1 MEEGMTSSGLEG
13 LDAEI
18 DRLLEEVQSKEKV
31 YSARVALLEDE
42 LKRRDEEARALS
54 SRLAEAEK
62 AWFARERELKDSARS
77 LKDALSE
84 RDAAAADLALKA
96 EELSKKI
103 ASLEKSLEKERNASR
118 EKDVYIQSAK
128 SAVKGRDAEVEKI
141 WRMVEEA
148 RSEIAS
154 WKAQTAERDSR
165 LEAAAAENRALALE
179 IQKLN
184 NSLQQAAQG
193 FRHKLDLVKKE
204 AEAAVLE
211 KSSALVRISAAEEA
225 MNERAASM
233 EKLAARA
240 RQLEETLAVRESRL
254 AELEDR
260 LKFFETAPQSAEKA
274 SAETAALRRKE
285 RLVSELTARVAA
297 LEKDLTSAEEDR
309 ARLAERVHA
318 SEAGLRSAREE
329 LAGSSARI
337 KALESERDS
346 FKKLSA
352 EAQEMAAAI
361 SEKAGKEDTE
371 KLSRIAESLR
381 QEHARYSQALSRAE
395 ELSTRCAELEADYGA
410 LRKRHDDAM
419 AEKAAEIEKLRSD
432 LAQAE
437 AEGARRLSE
446 LAEADRR
453 RYHELAGEMQQLS
466 SRLAEKEMELEAARS
481 GHEAIKAECARL
493 REHERELHKNYE
505 RQLKDDNRLLDEAR
519 SAAAKLEGELHA
531 IHSRESALKA
541 EAEALKAEIDLS
553 RREKSKAAS
562 SGKKL
567 KELESRLKEKNDELA
582 EARRSLSKIST
593 EKERWMER
601 ERKLSDAG
609 KGGKARAELAEAER
623 RLAAKEQELAEVSD
637 RLEAAAAEISGLRAA
652 RESFRG
658 RTAPGPSADLQELV
672 AGIAHQIS
680 NSVSI
685 IRSHAEYCL
694 EAPREADLKEP
705 LGAIVRSIVTLQKRI
720 EEIADFSRPVLL
732 QRKTVGLGEIAKEAL
747 AYAAAAPGQA
757 PFQSKVSAPRDLPP
771 LRVDQVRLQEA
782 LEHVLVNAAESL
794 GRDGRIT
801 VDIRRSSGGQVI
813 KVSDNG
819 QGVEPKNLPAVFEP
833 FFSTKPGKL
842 GLGLAIAKNIIKS
855 HGGEIKLSSEFGRG
869 TQAEIFLP
877 DAPEEG

>member
-1 MEEGMTSSGLEG
+1 MTSSSGLEG

-31 YSARVALLEDE
+31 YSARVALLEGE
-42 LKRRDEEARALS
+42 LKRRDGEVHTLS
-54 SRLAEAEK
+54 ARLAESEK
-62 AWFARERELKDSARS
+62 TWFARERELKEKGRS
-77 LKDALSE
+77 LKEVLAE
-84 RDAAAADLALKA
+84 RDAAAADLTLKA
-96 EELSKKI
+96 EELTKKI
-103 ASLEKSLEKERNASR
+103 ASLEKSLEKELTANR
-118 EKDVYIQSAK
+118 EKEVYIQSAK
-128 SAVKGRDAEVEKI
+128 SAVKGRDAEVEKT
-141 WRMVEEA
+141 WRMLEEA

-154 WKAQTAERDSR
+154 WKAQTSERDSR
-165 LEAAAAENRALALE
+165 LEAAAAGNQALALE

-193 FRHKLDLVKKE
+193 FRHKLDMVRKE
-204 AEAAVLE
+204 AESAVLE
-211 KSSALVRISAAEEA
+211 KSSALVRVSAAEEA

-233 EKLAARA
+233 EKLAVRA

-260 LKFFETAPQSAEKA
+260 LKFFETVPQSAEKA

-285 RLVSELTARVAA
+285 RLVSELTSRVAS
-297 LEKDLTSAEEDR
+297 LEKDLTSVEEDR
-309 ARLAERVHA
+309 ARLAERMHV
-318 SEAGLRSAREE
+318 SEAELRAAREE
-329 LAGSSARI
+329 LAGSTARLR
-337 KALESERDS
+337 ALESERDS

-361 SEKAGKEDTE
+361 SEKSGREDTE
-371 KLSRIAESLR
+371 KLSKIGESLR
-381 QEHARYSQALSRAE
+381 QEHVRYSQALSRAE
-395 ELSTRCAELEADYGA
+395 ELATRYAALEADHEA
-410 LRKRHDDAM
+410 LKKRHDDSV
-419 AEKAAEIEKLRSD
+419 AEKAVEIEKLRSD

-446 LAEADRR
+446 LAETDRR

-505 RQLKDDNRLLDEAR
+505 RQLKDDNRQLEEAR
-519 SAAAKLEGELHA
+519 AAAARLEGEMHA

-541 EAEALKAEIDLS
+541 EAAALKAEIEVS
-553 RREKSKAAS
+553 KKEKNTAAS

-567 KELESRLKEKNDELA
+567 RELESRLEEKNDELS
-582 EARRSLSKIST
+582 EARKSLSKIST
-593 EKERWMER
+593 EKARWHER
-601 ERKLSDAG
+601 ERKLAEDG
-609 KGGKARAELAEAER
+609 RGGKAKAELADAER
-623 RLAAKEQELAEVSD
+623 RLAAKEQELSGVSD

-652 RESFRG
+652 RESFRS
-658 RTAPGPSADLQELV
+658 RPAPGASTDLQELV

-694 EAPREADLKEP
+694 EAPKESDLKEP

-732 QRKTVGLGEIAKEAL
+732 QRKTVGLGDIAREAL
-747 AYAAAAPGQA
+747 AFAANAQGQV
-757 PFQSKVSAPRDLPP
+757 PFQSRVSAPKDLPP

-782 LEHVLVNAAESL
+782 LEHVLTNAAESL
-794 GRDGRIT
+794 GKDGRIV

-813 KVSDNG
+813 KVSDTG

-833 FFSTKPGKL
+833 FFSTRPGKL

-877 DAPEEG
+877 DAPEED

>member
-1 MEEGMTSSGLEG
+1 MTSSGLEG
-13 LDAEI
+13 LDTEI
-18 DRLLEEVQSKEKV
+18 DRLLEEVRSKEKA
-31 YSARVALLEDE
+31 YASRVSLLEGE
-42 LKRRDEEARALS
+42 LKRRDEEVQTLS
-54 SRLAEAEK
+54 ARLAESEK
-62 AWFARERELKDSARS
+62 TWLARERELKEKGRS
-77 LKDALSE
+77 MKEALAA

-96 EELSKKI
+96 EELSGRI
-103 ASLEKSLEKERNASR
+103 SSLEKKLEKESTASR

-128 SAVKGRDAEVEKI
+128 SAVKGRDAEVEKT

-193 FRHKLDLVKKE
+193 FRHKLDMVRKE
-204 AEAAVLE
+204 AEGAVLE
-211 KSSALVRISAAEEA
+211 RSSALVRLSAAEEA
-225 MNERAASM
+225 MNERAASL
-233 EKLAARA
+233 EKLAVRA

-285 RLVSELTARVAA
+285 RLVSELTARVAS
-297 LEKDLTSAEEDR
+297 LEKDLAAVEEDR
-309 ARLAERVHA
+309 ARLAERMHA
-318 SEAGLRSAREE
+318 SEAEIRAAREE
-329 LAGSSARI
+329 LAGSSSRI

-346 FKKLSA
+346 YKKLSA

-361 SEKAGKEDTE
+361 SEKAGREDTE

-395 ELSTRCAELEADYGA
+395 ELSTRYAALEADHEA
-410 LRKRHDDAM
+410 LKKRHEDSLS
-419 AEKAAEIEKLRSD
+419 EKAAEIEKLRSD
-432 LAQAE
+432 LAQSE
-437 AEGARRLSE
+437 SEGARRLSE

-505 RQLKDDNRLLDEAR
+505 LQLKDDNRQLEEAR
-519 SAAAKLEGELHA
+519 AAAARLEKELHS
-531 IHSRESALKA
+531 IHSRQSALKA
-541 EAEALKAEIDLS
+541 EAEALKSEIDVS
-553 RREKSKAAS
+553 KKEKNKAAS

-567 KELESRLKEKNDELA
+567 RELESRLKEKNDELA

-593 EKERWMER
+593 EKERWIER
-601 ERKLSDAG
+601 ERKLTDAG

-623 RLAAKEQELAEVSD
+623 RLAVKEQELAEVSD

-658 RTAPGPSADLQELV
+658 KTAPGASADLQELV

-694 EAPREADLKEP
+694 EAPKEADLKEP

-732 QRKTVGLGEIAKEAL
+732 QRKTVGLGETAREAL
-747 AYAAAAPGQA
+747 AFVAGIQGQV
-757 PFQSKVSAPRDLPP
+757 PFQSRVSSPKDLPP

-782 LEHVLVNAAESL
+782 LEHVLANAAESL
-794 GRDGRIT
+794 DKGGRIT

-813 KVSDNG
+813 KVSDTG
-819 QGVEPKNLPAVFEP
+819 RGIEPKNLPAVFEP

-855 HGGEIKLSSEFGRG
+855 HGGEIKISSEFGRG